1 MKNKIVKNYF
11 YNMIYQ
17 LLLIFLPLITL
28 PYLSR
33 ILGAKGIGIY
43 SYVVA
48 ITAYFI
54 LIGTLGLNLYGQKEI
69 AYVQEDSEKRTNKF
83 IEIFSLKCI
92 TLTISLIVFIC
103 FFTLNGEYSYFY
115 RILIIEIIGNIFDIT
130 WFFQGM
136 EDFKKTVIRNS
147 LIKII
152 STILIFMLIKSYNDL
167 KIYFLI
173 YALSIFLGNLSM
185 WFYLP
190 KYIKLKDIKI
200 LKKDSIFFH
209 FKPAFLLLIPQVAT
223 QIYTVLD
230 KSMIGFLSTNISEVG
245 FYDNAQKIIK
255 VGITLVT
262 ALGVVMLPR
271 ISNFFANGQ
280 KEKITDYI
288 TKSFSLVFLLSFPI
302 IMGLNITVDEFVP
315 IFFGDGFEKTAL
327 LIKVISPVI
336 LFIGI
341 SNVLGIQYLLP
352 TQKNKPYIIAVI
364 CGAITNIILNFV
376 LIRYFESIGASI
388 ATIGAEFVVMAI
400 EIIYL
405 RNEFNWKKIIYN
417 SLKYLVAALIMFLC
431 CFVINYLNLN
441 GLIKMLIKIAIG
453 AASYIIVLLIIR
465 EEFLMTTLLKI
476 RRNIHETKK
485 IF

>member
-190 KYIKLKDIKI
+190 KYIKLEDIKI

-352 TQKNKPYIIAVI
+352 TKKNKPYIIAVI

-431 CFVINYLNLN
+431 CFVINHLNLN